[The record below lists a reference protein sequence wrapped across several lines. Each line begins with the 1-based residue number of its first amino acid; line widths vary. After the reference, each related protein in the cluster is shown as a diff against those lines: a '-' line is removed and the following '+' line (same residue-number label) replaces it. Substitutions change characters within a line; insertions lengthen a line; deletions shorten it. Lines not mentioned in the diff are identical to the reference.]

1 MLISHLQFNHF
12 FPSIESE
19 DKDAQTR
26 LQRLLNKVEE
36 MKKQRQTL
44 EGQLRDSLQSD
55 DITSLIVTKEGGN
68 MKVSEEG
75 KADMLKSYSKI
86 GYSQMI

>member
-1 MLISHLQFNHF
+1 
-12 FPSIESE
+12 
-19 DKDAQTR
+19 
-26 LQRLLNKVEE
+26 